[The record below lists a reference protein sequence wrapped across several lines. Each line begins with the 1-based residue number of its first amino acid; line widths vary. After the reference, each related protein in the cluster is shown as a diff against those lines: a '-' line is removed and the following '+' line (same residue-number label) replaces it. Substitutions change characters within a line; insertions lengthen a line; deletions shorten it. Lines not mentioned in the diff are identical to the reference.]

1 MAQGKEGLGDPS
13 GSGMR
18 PTRGELYD
26 ALTELQSSAAAY
38 VQGLE
43 AENRALRE
51 ALRAFVEM
59 QPGGNYRDDVTHTIW
74 ISAGKFRQA
83 RAALKDKP

>member
-1 MAQGKEGLGDPS
+1 MGREKEVLGDP
-13 GSGMR
+13 R

-43 AENRALRE
+43 TENRALRE

-83 RAALKDKP
+83 RAALRSPRGLVP